1 MYLEW
6 HQTGKALFANAVGR
20 EYIIFRR
27 DIFKGVKYFAWC
39 DMRAGV
45 FAERGP
51 VQDADI
57 EGRKAALESLKE
69 ACAGD
74 AEAWGVGRDNW

>member
-1 MYLEW
+1 MHLDW
-6 HQTGKALFANAVGR
+6 HQTGQALFANAVGR
-20 EYIIFRR
+20 EYIIFKRLTVT
-27 DIFKGVKYFAWC
+27 GVRYLAWC
-39 DMRAGV
+39 DMRSGI
-45 FAERGP
+45 FTERGP
-51 VQDADI
+51 IKDADI